1 MIAITFRFPHHG
13 VYSSYHRLVHYLGN
27 DDEVVDAS
35 MPKWAYSRY
44 FNPRG
49 ITQRTRLSM
58 CEKKAWKKM
67 AKSSHEWVHYIYPEQ
82 GYICGSSLRPE
93 GVKMAMTC
101 HLPPDAFEAGGER
114 RKWLR
119 EGLSCAD
126 AVIVMSPNYIDY
138 YQSLAPQAR
147 VTFIPHGIDIHY
159 FKPAPLNQTAQDG
172 KIRLLTVGNM
182 LRDFETLAKVINL
195 AAENG
200 ADWQFQVVALRDR
213 LDKLGSM
220 LSEEGKKLYM
230 PLFNISN
237 ERLLSLYQDSSLLY
251 LPLLDA
257 TANNA
262 VVEAMAC
269 GLPMLL
275 SDFPATRAYAEDSA
289 DYISGRDPREAY
301 EQIEQITSDQTAL
314 QQRGEAARLMA
325 ENKLSWEVI
334 IERQRS
340 FFESV

>member
-1 MIAITFRFPHHG
+1 MIALTFRFPHHG
-13 VYSSYHRLVHYLGN
+13 VYSSYHRLVNYLGN
-27 DDEVVDAS
+27 DDKVVDAS

-49 ITQRTRLSM
+49 ITQQTMLSM
-58 CEKKAWKKM
+58 CEKKAWKKA
-67 AKSSHEWVHYIYPEQ
+67 AKGGHNWVHYIYPEQ

-114 RKWLR
+114 RKFLR

-126 AVIVMSPNYIDY
+126 AIIVMSPNYIDY

-147 VTFIPHGIDIHY
+147 IAFIPHGIDIHY
-159 FKPAPLNQTAQDG
+159 FKPRATKHSSVDG
-172 KIRLLTVGNM
+172 KLSLLTVGNM

-195 AAENG
+195 AAEDG
-200 ADWQFQVVALRDR
+200 VDWQFQVVALRDR

-275 SDFPATRAYAEDSA
+275 SDFPATRAYAEGSA

-301 EQIEQITSDQTAL
+301 EQIKMITSDRNAL
-314 QQRGEAARLMA
+314 RQRGAEARAVA
-325 ENKLSWEVI
+325 ENTLSWEAI
-334 IERQRS
+334 IEHQRS
-340 FFESV
+340 FFKEI